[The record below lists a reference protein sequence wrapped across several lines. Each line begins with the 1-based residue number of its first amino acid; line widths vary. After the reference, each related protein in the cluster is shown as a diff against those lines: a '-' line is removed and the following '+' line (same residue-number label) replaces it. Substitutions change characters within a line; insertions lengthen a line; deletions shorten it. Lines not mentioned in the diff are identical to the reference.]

1 MIALSYLLEDF
12 LQIVTSFPAI
22 IYSVL
27 LTVTIIL
34 ALLTIV
40 GLFDIDGPEFDLDFD
55 GDGDVDFSADA
66 PTAEGLAGFMLA
78 WGLTGIPITIVFCVL
93 SLVGWFICYYAV
105 YLSFDYIPDGLL
117 EYLAGA
123 VILVISF
130 FASLPITAFMIRPLK
145 GLFSGAQA
153 KSNKHILG
161 QVAVI
166 RSSKVTATFG
176 EATFNDGG
184 AGLLL
189 RVRNSDDNTLKK
201 GDAVVLLQYNKT
213 DGTYLVIPESEF
225 TQ

>member
-12 LQIVTSFPAI
+12 LSIITSFPAI

-40 GLFDIDGPEFDLDFD
+40 GLLDIDGPEFDFNM
-55 GDGDVDFSADA
+55 DGDVDLSANA
-66 PTAEGLAGFMLA
+66 PTAEGLAGFMLS
-78 WGLTGIPITIVFCVL
+78 WGLTGVPITIVFCVL

-105 YLSFDYIPDGLL
+105 YLTFDYIPDGVL
-117 EYLAGA
+117 EYLMGA

-130 FASLPITAFMIRPLK
+130 FVSLPITAFMIRPLR
-145 GLFSGAQA
+145 GLFSHAQA

-166 RSSKVTATFG
+166 RSSKVTAIFG

-189 RVRNSDDNTLKK
+189 RVRNGDDNTLKK
-201 GDAVVLLQYNKT
+201 GDAVVLLEYNKT

-225 TQ
+225 TY